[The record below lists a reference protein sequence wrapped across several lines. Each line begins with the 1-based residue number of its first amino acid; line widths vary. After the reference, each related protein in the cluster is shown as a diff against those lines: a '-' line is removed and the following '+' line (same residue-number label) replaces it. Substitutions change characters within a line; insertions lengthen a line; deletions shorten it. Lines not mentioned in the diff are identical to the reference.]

1 MSKSTISTFELSNGV
16 IPMSPGPLTFCLG
29 YAAGV
34 LTVLAWLW
42 LLLSRRPAPRRFRAT
57 DADEHERHVDR

>member
-1 MSKSTISTFELSNGV
+1 
-16 IPMSPGPLTFCLG
+16 MSPGPLTFGLG

-57 DADEHERHVDR
+57 DAEPDEHEHHVDRWA

>member
-1 MSKSTISTFELSNGV
+1 MT
-16 IPMSPGPLTFCLG
+16 PGPLTFALG

-57 DADEHERHVDR
+57 DAGVGEADEHATRYDIRA

>member
-1 MSKSTISTFELSNGV
+1 MT
-16 IPMSPGPLTFCLG
+16 PGPLTFALG

-57 DADEHERHVDR
+57 DPEADEHERHVDRWA

>member
-1 MSKSTISTFELSNGV
+1 MT
-16 IPMSPGPLTFCLG
+16 PGPLTFALG

-57 DADEHERHVDR
+57 DADAGEADEHERHVDRWA

>member
-1 MSKSTISTFELSNGV
+1 MT
-16 IPMSPGPLTFCLG
+16 PGPLTFALG

-57 DADEHERHVDR
+57 DAGVGEADEHERHVDRWA